1 MKFPVQHLA
10 LSCDNLTL
18 SVCMMSSEIG
28 SFIGFFDV
36 RTFLNQ
42 VSICKMGLF
51 YEHFFC
57 WVFFFFRIQEEE
69 RYSSGGIFCL
79 SLGDVKELFSELK
92 ICFLFL
98 SVINL

>member
-42 VSICKMGLF
+42 VKHVQSGFAFWFGLF
-51 YEHFFC
+51 FFEN
-57 WVFFFFRIQEEE
+57 IT
-69 RYSSGGIFCL
+69 GG
-79 SLGDVKELFSELK
+79 ET
-92 ICFLFL
+92 
-98 SVINL
+98 

>member
-42 VSICKMGLF
+42 VKGMQSGFGFL
-51 YEHFFC
+51 
-57 WVFFFFRIQEEE
+57 VFFGVQQEESH
-69 RYSSGGIFCL
+69 RLGGIFL
-79 SLGDVKELFSELK
+79 SLCGKHLVKELFSTLK
-92 ICFLFL
+92 IWFSFL

>member
-28 SFIGFFDV
+28 SFIAFFDV

-42 VSICKMGLF
+42 VKCVESGF
-51 YEHFFC
+51 SFGVGFC
-57 WVFFFFRIQEEE
+57 FSEYSKRRGIAWVGFV
-69 RYSSGGIFCL
+69 CL
-79 SLGDVKELFSELK
+79 SL
-92 ICFLFL
+92 
-98 SVINL
+98 

>member
-1 MKFPVQHLA
+1 MENVQSTLVPVKFPVQHLA

-42 VSICKMGLF
+42 VKTVDLV
-51 YEHFFC
+51 FC
-57 WVFFFFRIQEEE
+57 FFRVHRRRVIAWV
-69 RYSSGGIFCL
+69 GF
-79 SLGDVKELFSELK
+79 F
-92 ICFLFL
+92 FL
-98 SVINL
+98 SVGNVL